1 MKSIRVLV
9 SIALLS
15 GWALNVF
22 AADEQGHIKLQTVSF
37 QEKVTVDPDGTKH
50 TDIVPAGRV
59 MPGTEVIWNVNYEV
73 VGTESVTD
81 TVVVDPIPEN
91 MVYVAGTA
99 AGDNADITFSV
110 DHGKTWGK
118 PEKLQVKNADGTLHG
133 ALPKDYTD
141 IRWIL
146 KGKLAPGAKG
156 TVTFHATLQ

>member
-15 GWALNVF
+15 GWAVNVL
-22 AADEQGHIKLQTVSF
+22 AAGEQGHVKLQTVSF
-37 QEKVTVDPDGTKH
+37 QEKVTVAKDGSKH
-50 TDIVPAGRV
+50 TDIVPADHV
-59 MPGTEVIWNVNYEV
+59 LPGTEVIWNVNYEI
-73 VGTESVTD
+73 VGTGNVTD
-81 TVVVDPIPEN
+81 AVITDPVPQN
-91 MVYVAGTA
+91 MVYVASSA
-99 AGDNADITFSV
+99 AGDNADIAFSV

-118 PEKLQVKNADGTLHG
+118 PETLQVKNADGTLHG